1 MKLLNVLLL
10 TTSLSAFYTYAETD
24 YQWLRDDSRSEP
36 AVKQFLAE
44 HNRKTD
50 HWFAPAKPLVQ
61 ELVNEW
67 QQTSQHK
74 APPPALIY
82 ANQQYNDIQWN
93 GHRHIVKI
101 GAQGQIEPLLNLSA
115 RAEPFDYYQLASW
128 SLDRSVQSVALAE
141 DTRGDE
147 QFKLTIVRLADRTE
161 QIVSETASTYF
172 AWAADGKSLYYLS
185 DLNGSTQLQRFELE
199 TGQST
204 RLAEW
209 RSAEWLFS
217 LYSPAIHAISWY
229 SKIMKTRL
237 SSACW
242 IPKPVS

>member
-10 TTSLSAFYTYAETD
+10 TTSLSAFYIYAETD
-24 YQWLRDDSRSEP
+24 YQWLCDDSRSEP

-128 SLDRSVQSVALAE
+128 SFDRSVQSVALAE
-141 DTRGDE
+141 DTRV
-147 QFKLTIVRLADRTE
+147 T
-161 QIVSETASTYF
+161 S
-172 AWAADGKSLYYLS
+172 SLS
-185 DLNGSTQLQRFELE
+185 
-199 TGQST
+199 
-204 RLAEW
+204 
-209 RSAEWLFS
+209 
-217 LYSPAIHAISWY
+217 
-229 SKIMKTRL
+229 
-237 SSACW
+237 
-242 IPKPVS
+242 